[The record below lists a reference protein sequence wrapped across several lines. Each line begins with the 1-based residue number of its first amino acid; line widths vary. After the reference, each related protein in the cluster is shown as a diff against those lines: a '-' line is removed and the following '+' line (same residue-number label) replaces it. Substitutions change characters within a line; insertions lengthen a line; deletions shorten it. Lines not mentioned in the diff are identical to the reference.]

1 MGQIFSGL
9 KLFWKRLSLTC
20 TTMRLWDIGRAKKLY
35 FYHTSSRLA
44 NHDLF
49 LTRYSFVLQ
58 MNLYRNSTSLTSTS
72 MKIFIDILL
81 SVKRALEKF
90 RSHFPSKL
98 KLCRRKFSPTFYYQ
112 TKKFVQFFHHFF
124 SLGVNMS
131 VEISADTAVVMKVKG
146 QYLAVSKT
154 AKRFPRSQTR
164 SPGFVLPQLAVLRT
178 TRYS

>member
-1 MGQIFSGL
+1 MGQIFFRL
-9 KLFWKRLSLTC
+9 KAVLEKIVINLHHDEI
-20 TTMRLWDIGRAKKLY
+20 MRYSQGKKLY

-44 NHDLF
+44 NNDLF

-98 KLCRRKFSPTFYYQ
+98 KMS
-112 TKKFVQFFHHFF
+112 TKIFTDI
-124 SLGVNMS
+124 SLP
-131 VEISADTAVVMKVKG
+131 D
-146 QYLAVSKT
+146 
-154 AKRFPRSQTR
+154 
-164 SPGFVLPQLAVLRT
+164 
-178 TRYS
+178 